1 MDLSDLLIFK
11 TVAEEKGI
19 VKAARRLHR
28 VPSNITTRIKQLEAS
43 LGVQLFF
50 RDRQRIYLSHKGTV
64 LLDYAERLIS
74 LADEATH
81 ALKDGAVRGTLKLG
95 ALESTSASRLPA
107 LLSLFHT
114 THPDVRVELKTGTND
129 FLAREVAERRLDAAF
144 IAEALTHPTLSH
156 APLFREELILITSP
170 LHRRVASA
178 RDVAGDSIIAFPT
191 GCAYRRI
198 AERWLGNHGLVSLR
212 VLELSSYH
220 AIIACVASGAGVA
233 IVPESVLDAVR
244 CDSVTRHALPK
255 RLGRVTTPMVWRSG
269 EDSAAVV
276 ALRLLAQ
283 QFSGSAPVPRKS

>member
-11 TVAEEKGI
+11 TVADEKGI

-28 VPSNITTRIKQLEAS
+28 VQSNITTRIKQLEAS
-43 LGVQLFF
+43 VGVQLFF
-50 RDRQRIYLSHKGTV
+50 RDRQRIYLSPKGAV
-64 LLDYAERLIS
+64 LLDYAERLLG
-74 LADEATH
+74 LADEARH
-81 ALKDGAVRGTLKLG
+81 ALKDGAVRGTIKLG

-114 THPDVRVELKTGTND
+114 SHPDVRVELRTGTND
-129 FLAREVAERRLDAAF
+129 FLATEVAERRLDAAF
-144 IAEALTHPTLSH
+144 IAETSTYPTLSH
-156 APLFREELILITSP
+156 ALLFREKLILITSP

-198 AERWLGNHGLVSLR
+198 VERWLGNHGLVSLR

-220 AIIACVASGAGVA
+220 AIVACVASGTGVA

-244 CDSVTRHALPK
+244 CESVTRHALPK
-255 RLGRVTTPMVWRSG
+255 RLRSVTTPIVWRSG
-269 EDSAAVV
+269 EASAAVA
-276 ALRLLAQ
+276 ALTLLAQ
-283 QFSGSAPVPRKS
+283 QFCGTVPGPRKS